1 MTPNLQSI
9 IDKAIDVLGTKD
21 RALDWIDHTSA
32 TLGGTPRVLS
42 STDEGTKKVL
52 IHLGTISRHSFT

>member
-9 IDKAIDVLGTKD
+9 IDKATDVLGTLE
-21 RALDWIDHTSA
+21 RAMDWIDHASA
-32 TLGGTPRVLS
+32 TLGGTPRALS
-42 STDEGTKKVL
+42 STDEGTRKVL